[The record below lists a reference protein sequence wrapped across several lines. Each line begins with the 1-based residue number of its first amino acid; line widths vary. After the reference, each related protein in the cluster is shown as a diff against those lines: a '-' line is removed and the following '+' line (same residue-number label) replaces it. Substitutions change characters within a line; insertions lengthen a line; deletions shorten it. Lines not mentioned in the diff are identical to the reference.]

1 LAKLGQSTN
10 LFGMTSILRPL
21 VLLALGSSCALTQVH
36 SPEAP
41 ERLVAFAD
49 VHGDFDATLR
59 ALRLAGAIDETGHWC
74 GGELVVVQTGDQLD
88 RGDGEQQILEL
99 FERLGGEARA
109 AGGAFHSLLGNH
121 EIMNAAWDF
130 RYVTPGGFEDFCDF
144 PGAAALDLAA
154 PELEEFEPA
163 HRARAAA
170 FQPGGPFAVMLA
182 SHDVILVLG
191 DTAFVHGGVLPAHVD
206 YGIDRINDET
216 EQWLLGNAE
225 MPDVLRSAES
235 PIWSRH
241 YSLDPT
247 VESRALLEETLT
259 KLGIKRIVVGHTV
272 QENGIQSH
280 FDGQAWCLDV
290 GMARHYGGPIEVL
303 EIVGDQVTILREQA
317 PALVQ

>member
-1 LAKLGQSTN
+1 MNRRLL
-10 LFGMTSILRPL
+10 PL
-21 VLLALGSSCALTQVH
+21 VLLALGSSCALPQAQTAQ
-36 SPEAP
+36 SPQ
-41 ERLVAFAD
+41 RLVAFAD
-49 VHGDFDATLR
+49 VHGDYDATLR
-59 ALRLAGAIDETGHWC
+59 ALRLAGAIDEAGHWS

-88 RGDGEQQILEL
+88 RGDGEQEILEL
-99 FERLGGEARA
+99 FERLGSEAHA

-130 RYVTPGGFEDFCDF
+130 RYVTPGGFEDFGDLS
-144 PGAAALDLAA
+144 GAAELDLAA

-170 FQPGGPFAVMLA
+170 FRPGGPFAVMLA

-191 DTAFVHGGVLPAHVD
+191 DTAFVHGGLLPAHVD
-206 YGIDRINDET
+206 YGIDRINAET

-247 VESRALLEETLT
+247 EESRALLEETLA

-272 QENGIQSH
+272 QEDGIQSH

-290 GMARHYGGPIEVL
+290 GMARHYGGPVEVL
-303 EIVGDQVTILREQA
+303 EIVGDQVTILREQVLKIA
-317 PALVQ
+317 P